1 MLRYATE
8 DYYKNKIARLEK
20 QIELLQEKLDK
31 LSTDKPKKREKK

>member
-20 QIELLQEKLDK
+20 QIELLQEKLEK
-31 LSTDKPKKREKK
+31 LSTEKKEKN